1 MVKRET
7 RDMTDAKTWART
19 NLSGY
24 IPVTF
29 TPYTDS
35 GTIDEAALRRDVD
48 YTLSLPGVGGLYV
61 GSVWQEFWLLTVPE
75 RKRLAEIVLDAV
87 AGRVPVAVS
96 ATHTA
101 PDDAVDIAA
110 HAAESGAGL
119 IMLWPPFFGP
129 RGEGGVLAF
138 FDYVL
143 GRVPA
148 PFGIYNTAITEVGYE
163 IGLPVIRELADRPQM
178 ALLLSGAIRLDV
190 FLETLAAVGRD
201 IMVTSPVEEYFLV
214 ARMIY
219 PEVAPDVVMGS
230 SRALFLQTPRQ
241 PYLHE
246 FFLAVEKGQWH
257 DAQKRLGW
265 IMQAGEFA
273 HGAALREG
281 KTPLG
286 LIKALRGAYGQS
298 GGTPRVPIPAPAQ
311 DEVGQAVSN
320 LRAAGLDPL

>member
-1 MVKRET
+1 
-7 RDMTDAKTWART
+7 MTDAKRWART

-24 IPVTF
+24 IPVMF
-29 TPYTDS
+29 TPYTDE
-35 GTIDEAALRRDVD
+35 GAIDEAAVRDDVE
-48 YTLSLPGVGGLYV
+48 YTLRLPGVGGLYV
-61 GSVWQEFWLLTVPE
+61 GSVWQEFWLLTVAE
-75 RKRLAEIVLDAV
+75 RKRLTEIVLDAV

-101 PDDAVDIAA
+101 PDDAVDLAA
-110 HAAESGAGL
+110 HAAESGAGM

-129 RGEGGVLAF
+129 RGHGGVVAF

-148 PFGIYNTAITEVGYE
+148 PFGFYNTSLSEIGYE
-163 IGLPVIRELADRPQM
+163 MDLPLLRELAQRPQI
-178 ALLLSGAIRLDV
+178 ALLLDGAVRLDV
-190 FLETLAAVGRD
+190 FLETLEAIGRD
-201 IMVTSPVEEYFLV
+201 VMVTSPVEEYFLV
-214 ARMIY
+214 ARMLY
-219 PEVAPDVVMGS
+219 PEVAPDVLMGS

-246 FFLAVEKGQWH
+246 FFVAVEKGQWH

-265 IMQAGEFA
+265 IMAAGEFA
-273 HGAALREG
+273 HGSVLREG

-286 LIKALRGAYGQS
+286 LIKAIRGAYGQS
-298 GGTPRVPIPAPAQ
+298 GGTPRVPIPAPSEV
-311 DEVGQAVSN
+311 EVGDAVSN

>member
-1 MVKRET
+1 L
-7 RDMTDAKTWART
+7 TDAKSWART

-24 IPVTF
+24 VPVTF
-29 TPYTDS
+29 TPYTDT
-35 GTIDEAALRRDVD
+35 GAIDEAAVRGDVE
-48 YTLSLPGVGGLYV
+48 YTLGLPGVGGLYV

-75 RKRLAEIVLDAV
+75 RKRLTEIVLDAV

-101 PDDAVDIAA
+101 PDDAVDLAT
-110 HAAESGAGL
+110 HAAESGAGM

-129 RGEGGVLAF
+129 RGQDGVLAF

-148 PFGIYNTAITEVGYE
+148 PFGVYNTSLPEIGYE
-163 IGLPVIRELADRPQM
+163 MSLPVLRDLADRPQI
-178 ALLLSGAIRLDV
+178 ALVLDGAVRLDV

-201 IMVTSPVEEYFLV
+201 VMVTSPLEEYFLV
-214 ARMIY
+214 ARMLY
-219 PEVAPDVVMGS
+219 PECAPDVVMGS
-230 SRALFLQTPRQ
+230 SRALYLQTPRQ
-241 PYLHE
+241 PLLHE

-257 DAQKRLGW
+257 DAQQRLGW
-265 IMQAGEFA
+265 IMSAGDFA
-273 HGAALREG
+273 HGAMLREG

-298 GGTPRVPIPAPAQ
+298 GGTPRVPVPAPSEA
-311 DEVGQAVSN
+311 DVGEAVAS

>member
-1 MVKRET
+1 MTEAKR
-7 RDMTDAKTWART
+7 WART

-24 IPVTF
+24 IPVMF
-29 TPYTDS
+29 TPYTDT
-35 GTIDEAALRRDVD
+35 GAIDEAAVRADVE
-48 YTLSLPGVGGLYV
+48 YTLTLPGVGGLYV
-61 GSVWQEFWLLTVPE
+61 GSVWQEFWLLTLAE

-101 PDDAVDIAA
+101 PDDAADLAT
-110 HAAESGAGL
+110 HAAESGAGM

-129 RGEGGVLAF
+129 RGHSGVLAF

-143 GRVPA
+143 GRVQA
-148 PFGIYNTAITEVGYE
+148 PFGFYNTSLSEIGYE
-163 IGLPVIRELADRPQM
+163 MDLPLVRELALRPQI
-178 ALLLSGAIRLDV
+178 ALLLDGAVRLDV
-190 FLETLAAVGRD
+190 FLETLEAVGRD
-201 IMVTSPVEEYFLV
+201 IMVTSQVEEYFLV
-214 ARMIY
+214 ARMLY

-246 FFLAVEKGQWH
+246 FFIAVEKGQWH
-257 DAQKRLGW
+257 EAQKRLGW
-265 IMQAGEFA
+265 IMAAGEFA
-273 HGAALREG
+273 HGSVLREG

-286 LIKALRGAYGQS
+286 LIKAIRRAYGQS
-298 GGTPRVPIPAPAQ
+298 GGTPRVPVPAPS
-311 DEVGQAVSN
+311 DIEVGDAVAN